1 MQTSKQEKDSQKK
14 KIKHVIVVMFENR
27 SFDHML
33 GFLYNDSYK
42 NKNTDKKKINV
53 SPLGHYYSG
62 LTGNETNPDNEGNAH
77 KVFAI
82 DKNDKYAYY
91 MPKMDPGEGYMNTN
105 FQLFG
110 SLNPPYQPGIA
121 PNQGFVRDFENKIGN
136 KYFGDPPY
144 HPSKKTTS
152 STTDS
157 KSTAPK
163 KVYDKNYDH
172 SKDYKN
178 DSYKNWYQHHEP
190 PTSGIE
196 IVSKFPGTEPNDIM
210 GMYTPDT
217 LPILSGLAKGFAVCD
232 HYYCSV
238 PSETLPNRAFM
249 HMATSEGHLYDE
261 IKSYSAKSIFKN
273 LSDHKH
279 SWGIFADKLQKPYTY
294 SFCQDVADN
303 PTPPNCFCGSYDD
316 FKLVLKG
323 ENGAK
328 LPDYVFLEPSWGSYG
343 NSQHPNYDVAA
354 GEKYM
359 LDIYNTV
366 RESKYWEDTL
376 LVINYDEHGGC
387 YDHITPPYGATP
399 PSPSTQNK
407 NGFKFDRFGVRVPC
421 VLISPWIEAGTVYRT
436 KGDVPLDHTS
446 LLKTIE
452 NLFDLPH
459 LTERDKAASDVL
471 DVLTREKPRK
481 DNPLEG
487 IEPPVADASVK
498 IPNHASQIVRAQ
510 ADAITDKINRDTG
523 TQNTTPEFHSD
534 EEANAYIHQG

>member
-1 MQTSKQEKDSQKK
+1 MNTPENEKETFKE

-42 NKNTDKKKINV
+42 DDFKVKKDQKINV
-53 SPLGHYYSG
+53 SPLGHPFEG
-62 LTGNETNPDNEGNAH
+62 LTGHESNIDNNRNVIN
-77 KVFAI
+77 VFPI
-82 DKNDKYAYY
+82 KNDNKYAYY
-91 MPKMDPGEGYMNTN
+91 MPKMDPGEGFMNTN

-110 SLNPPYQPGIA
+110 ALNRPYPKGIGH
-121 PNQGFVRDFENKIGN
+121 NQGFVRDFENKIAN

-144 HPSKKTTS
+144 NGKKKTTTDATS
-152 STTDS
+152 DS
-157 KSTAPK
+157 KSTVK
-163 KVYDKNYDH
+163 KEEHTTTYH
-172 SKDYKN
+172 SEDYKS
-178 DSYKNWYQHHEP
+178 DHYKHWCEHYAP
-190 PTSGIE
+190 PKSGLE
-196 IVSKFPGTEPNDIM
+196 IVSKFPGTEPKDIM
-210 GMYTPDT
+210 GMYTPEM
-217 LPILSGLAKGFAVCD
+217 LPILSGLAKAYAVCD

-273 LSDHKH
+273 LSDNNRT
-279 SWGIFADKLQKPYTY
+279 WGIYADKLQKPYTY

-303 PTPPNCFCGSYDD
+303 PTPKDCYWGSFED
-316 FKLVLKG
+316 FKLALDSDD
-323 ENGAK
+323 
-328 LPDYVFLEPSWGSYG
+328 LPEYIFLEPSWGSYG

-354 GEKYM
+354 GEAYM
-359 LDIYNTV
+359 LEIYNAV
-366 RESKYWEDTL
+366 RESKYWENTL

-387 YDHITPPYGATP
+387 YDHITPPEGATQ
-399 PSPSTQNK
+399 PSPTTENK

-436 KGDVPLDHTS
+436 KGEVPLDHTS

-452 NLFDLPH
+452 VLFDVPP

-471 DVLTREKPRK
+471 DVLTLDAPRK
-481 DNPLEG
+481 DYPLEG
-487 IEPPVADASVK
+487 VEAPVADQTVK

-510 ADAITDKINRDTG
+510 ADAITDKINRDQG
-523 TQNTTPEFHSD
+523 TKAETPTFHSD
-534 EEANAYIHQG
+534 EEANAYIHQEQ

>member
-1 MQTSKQEKDSQKK
+1 MKNTNTEKDSFKK

-33 GFLYNDSYK
+33 GYLYNDSYK
-42 NKNTDKKKINV
+42 NKETDKSKINV
-53 SPLGHYYSG
+53 SPLGHPYEG
-62 LTGNETNPDNEGNAH
+62 LTGHETNPDGQHNSI
-77 KVFAI
+77 KVFPI

-91 MPKMDPGEGYMNTN
+91 MPKMDPGEGFMNTN

-110 SLNPPYQPGIA
+110 ALNRPYPEGIGH
-121 PNQGFVRDFENKIGN
+121 NQGFVRDFENKIGN
-136 KYFGDPPY
+136 KYFGDPPL
-144 HPSKKTTS
+144 PKKKKTTD
-152 STTDS
+152 TTNTTGHTS
-157 KSTAPK
+157 K
-163 KVYDKNYDH
+163 KVYDNTYDH

-178 DSYKNWYQHHEP
+178 DSYKNWYQHHAP

-196 IVSKFPGTEPNDIM
+196 IVSKFPGTKPKDIM
-210 GMYTPDT
+210 GMYTPEL
-217 LPILSGLAKGFAVCD
+217 LPILSGLAKGYAVCD

-261 IKSYSAKSIFKN
+261 IKSYSSKSIFKN
-273 LSDHKH
+273 LSDHNR

-303 PTPPNCFCGSYDD
+303 PTPKNCFWGSFGD
-316 FKLVLKG
+316 FKLMLKD
-323 ENGAK
+323 K
-328 LPDYVFLEPSWGSYG
+328 TLPDYTFLEPSWGSYG

-354 GEKYM
+354 GEAYM
-359 LDIYNTV
+359 LEIYNAI
-366 RESKYWEDTL
+366 RKSEYWEDTL

-387 YDHITPPYGATP
+387 YDHITPPQGAVP
-399 PSPSTQNK
+399 PSPTTKNK
-407 NGFKFDRFGVRVPC
+407 NGFRFDRFGVRVPC

-436 KGDVPLDHTS
+436 KSETPLDHTS

-452 NLFDLPH
+452 VLFDVPS
-459 LTERDKAASDVL
+459 LTDRDEAASDVL
-471 DVLTREKPRK
+471 DVLTLEKPRK

-487 IEPPVADASVK
+487 VQPPVADQSVK

-510 ADAITDKINRDTG
+510 A
-523 TQNTTPEFHSD
+523 
-534 EEANAYIHQG
+534 